1 MKEVSLSKM
10 RWKLFLLGF
19 FKIPLI
25 HYVRP
30 KLVRCNDNEMLKRIL
45 FRRRTK
51 NHLNSMY
58 YGALN
63 IGAVIL
69 EKMEEALHTNSC
81 VDINLPVEAKNRF
94 GEVVALFEMEVS
106 IRIN

>member
-1 MKEVSLSKM
+1 MSLSKM

-19 FKIPLI
+19 FKVPLI
-25 HYVRP
+25 YYVRP
-30 KLVRCNDNEMLKRIL
+30 KLVRCNDIEMLKRIP

-51 NHLNSMY
+51 KHLNSMC

-63 IGAVIL
+63 KGAVVL
-69 EKMEEALHTNSC
+69 EKMEEALHTNSR
-81 VDINLPVEAKNRF
+81 VDFNSPVEVKIRL
-94 GEVVALFEMEVS
+94 GEVVALFEMDVS